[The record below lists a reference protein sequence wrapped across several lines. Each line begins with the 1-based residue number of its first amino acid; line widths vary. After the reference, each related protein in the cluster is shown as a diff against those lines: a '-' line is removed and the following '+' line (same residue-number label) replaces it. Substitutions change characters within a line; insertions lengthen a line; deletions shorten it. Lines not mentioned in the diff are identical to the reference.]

1 MKKLTLYGVVA
12 LSVFA
17 LSACESKPKQ
27 PRVWK
32 MELIGL
38 QYDAYSGKG
47 ECAYKPART
56 DYYAAGY
63 VTAFLPQGETICP
76 KYATYSPDTEQF
88 QFNRNY

>member
-1 MKKLTLYGVVA
+1 MKKLALYDVVA

-38 QYDAYSGKG
+38 QYDAYSERVSVHTSQLAQIIMQRGM
-47 ECAYKPART
+47 
-56 DYYAAGY
+56 
-63 VTAFLPQGETICP
+63 
-76 KYATYSPDTEQF
+76 
-88 QFNRNY
+88 